1 MSKSNSVLVIGAGI
15 TGMKAS
21 LMLSNAGKKVY
32 LVEKLP
38 LIGGNIIKNEEC
50 FPNLECSTCMVAPIQ
65 QDILQN
71 QNVEVMTLSTVE
83 KVEGEVGNF
92 TVTINKK
99 ARYVSLI
106 DCIGCGMC
114 YDPCPV
120 VLKNEW
126 EENLAEKKAIYV
138 PCPGSLPNVP
148 TIDPESC
155 LQLSGKQN
163 CSACVEACDFGAIDF
178 SEKDEKIKVYVGAII
193 VATGFDLFDATYLP
207 NFGYGKYPGVYTAM
221 EFERL
226 FASNGPTSG
235 ELILRDGVKTP
246 ESIAIIHCVG
256 RKDQG
261 YCSAVCCMCSFKYAH
276 FLNQK
281 IPDAK
286 VYNIYSDICV
296 PDKSYQKFFE
306 NVKRES
312 TELVFQPSTDKI
324 KVTKNGSG
332 LDIKYLNGKGMEET
346 ISANMVIL
354 SLAMI
359 PGKET
364 SHLSK
369 VLGINKDT
377 KGFFLTQ
384 NRNIGSVETTKSGIF
399 VAGCAEG
406 PKDVQNSIIQAEAS
420 VSKVINCLE

>member
-32 LVEKLP
+32 LIEKLP

-120 VLKNEW
+120 VLKNEL

-193 VATGFDLFDATYLP
+193 VATGFDLLDATHLS

-276 FLNQK
+276 FLKQK

-296 PDKSYQKFFE
+296 PDKLYQKFFE

-312 TELVFQPSTDKI
+312 TKLVFQPSTDKI

-354 SLAMI
+354 SLSMI

-364 SHLSK
+364 PHLSK

-420 VSKVINCLE
+420 VGKVINCLE